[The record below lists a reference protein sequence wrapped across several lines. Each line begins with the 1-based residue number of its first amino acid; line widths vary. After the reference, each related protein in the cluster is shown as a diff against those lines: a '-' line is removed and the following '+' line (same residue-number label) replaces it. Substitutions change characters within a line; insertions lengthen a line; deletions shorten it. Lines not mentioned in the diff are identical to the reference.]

1 MEVDY
6 GKSKSVFP
14 ELEMKDGIVYAEH
27 NKTDA
32 TYETPRSILADRR
45 VRQKDR

>member
-14 ELEMKDGIVYAEH
+14 ELEMKDGIVYDEH
-27 NKTDA
+27 YKTDA
-32 TYETPRSILADRR
+32 TYETPRSILADGR
-45 VRQKDR
+45 VR